1 MNIWIDEYVVDFC
14 LFLFVFLAI
23 IIVTLDLLKILVWKK
38 LIKINIHFVFH
49 ITLLFIS
56 ILGFTLNTFFLCWFG
71 AAGFDSQNIIRVVLA
86 FLYAVLAVIILILDQ
101 KDGFCRLCHIDYF
114 VCVVLLTASLFAFT
128 FVRTS
133 VVLFF
138 SSVISLFTYIY
149 ILIQVGFIRI
159 REEYE
164 TYREF

>member
-1 MNIWIDEYVVDFC
+1 MNIWFDKYVVDVC
-14 LFLFVFLAI
+14 LVLFVVLLI
-23 IIVTLDLLKILVWKK
+23 IVVTLDLLKILVEKK
-38 LIKINIHFVFH
+38 LIKIDIHFIFH

-56 ILGFTLNTFFLCWFG
+56 ILGFTLNTFYLRWFG
-71 AAGFDSQNIIRVVLA
+71 ETGFDSQNIIRVVLA
-86 FLYAVLAVIILILDQ
+86 FLYAVLTVIVLILDQ

-159 REEYE
+159 REGYE